1 MMRFVVLFM
10 FLLLGFST
18 PSTGATRQDI
28 ICLAKN
34 IYFEANNQSYIGQQA
49 VAWVTLNRVYSGDY
63 PNNLCDV
70 VFQYKQFS
78 WTIDGKHRVPRSVK
92 KFSVALAAAIHVYSN
107 YGRIQD
113 PTKGAT
119 MYHTVYI
126 TPYWHYDYT
135 PTVIIGDHIFLK

>member
-1 MMRFVVLFM
+1 MRFVVLFM
-10 FLLLGFST
+10 FLLLGFSM

>member
-1 MMRFVVLFM
+1 MRTVVIFI
-10 FLLLGFST
+10 LLLLTFST
-18 PSTGATRQDI
+18 PCKGATRQDI

-34 IYFEANNQSYIGQQA
+34 IYFEANNQSYVGQQA
-49 VAWVTLNRVYSGDY
+49 IAWVTLNRVYSGNY
-63 PNNLCDV
+63 PNNICDV

-78 WTIDGKHRVPRSVK
+78 WTIDGKYRSPRSIK
-92 KFSVALAAAIHVYSN
+92 KFSVALAAAISVYNN
-107 YGRIQD
+107 YGQIKD

-126 TPYWHYDYT
+126 VPYWHYDYK

>member
-1 MMRFVVLFM
+1 MLRLVLAIA
-10 FLLLGFST
+10 LLLIFST
-18 PSTGATRQDI
+18 PCSSSTREDI

-49 VAWVTLNRVYSGDY
+49 VAWVTLNRVYSDNY
-63 PNNLCDV
+63 PNNICDV

-78 WTIDGKHRVPRSVK
+78 WTIDGRSNIPRSIK
-92 KFSVALAAAIHVYSN
+92 KFSVALAAAIYVYTN
-107 YGRIQD
+107 YGRIKD

-126 TPYWHYDYT
+126 SPYWHYDYK

>member
-1 MMRFVVLFM
+1 MRFVVLFM
-10 FLLLGFST
+10 FILLGFST

>member
-1 MMRFVVLFM
+1 MRFVVLFV
-10 FLLLGFST
+10 FLLLAFSA
-18 PSTGATRQDI
+18 PSDGATRQDI

-49 VAWVTLNRVYSGDY
+49 IAWVTLNRVYSGDY

-70 VFQYKQFS
+70 VFQHKQFS
-78 WTIDGKHRVPRSVK
+78 WTNDGKYRVPHSVK

-107 YGRIQD
+107 YGRVKD